1 MVASPDRGKRAM
13 RIMLAA
19 ATLTALLSA
28 PASAVVLSGIHQQ
41 GDPDL
46 SLLIGRVDTGPC
58 FFVGCV
64 SIGTG
69 LYRVTYELSQPLV
82 ATLSLGGVDVFD
94 EYDADGNYV
103 GGDEHPYMYAS
114 ITRQRALGQAILKVP
129 RPFETPGFDGGTVFN
144 YFLGATALDVVSP
157 AQYSFSFSLDR
168 IGDVPEPATWLQ
180 LLTGFGLVGGWLRWR
195 RASIAQALPHAPWQ
209 G

>member
-1 MVASPDRGKRAM
+1 M

-19 ATLTALLSA
+19 AALTALLSV
-28 PASAVVLSGIHQQ
+28 PASAVVISGIHQQ

-94 EYDADGNYV
+94 EYDADGNYI
-103 GGDEHPYMYAS
+103 GGDEHPFVYDS
-114 ITRQRALGQAILKVP
+114 ITRRRQLGQAILKVA
-129 RPFETPGFDGGTVFN
+129 RPYELPGFDGGTVFN
-144 YFLGATALDVVSP
+144 YFLGATALDVASS
-157 AQYSFSFSLDR
+157 AQYIYSFSLDR
-168 IGDVPEPATWLQ
+168 IADVPEPAT
-180 LLTGFGLVGGWLRWR
+180 
-195 RASIAQALPHAPWQ
+195 
-209 G
+209 